1 MLFRYPYKAPTLD
14 FNIDIS
20 YDISLSAIGR
30 SNYNIGYLTRYRA
43 VIYTAISTPG
53 VILYNPDVY
62 RLQRVSYLII

>member
-14 FNIDIS
+14 FNTDIS
-20 YDISLSAIGR
+20 YDISLGAIGR
-30 SNYNIGYLTRYRA
+30 SNYNTGHLTGYRA

-53 VILYNPDVY
+53 VVLYNTDVY